1 MKLQT
6 KYFGEID
13 YECGDVLTFPAG
25 LFGFEEEREF
35 LLLPFE
41 GSAET
46 MLCFQ
51 SIQTPALAFV
61 AMNPFALLPDYE
73 PVLQSHELEELEV
86 KESTELA
93 FYVLCVVKSPVSSST
108 VNLKCP
114 IAIHDETRQ
123 GMQVI
128 LEGTDYGMRHLLSE
142 FGEGGGADADPA
154 QEKR

>member
-1 MKLQT
+1 MKLST

-13 YECGDVLTFPAG
+13 FEREDVLSFPKG
-25 LFGFEEEREF
+25 LFAFEEEKEF
-35 LLLPFE
+35 LLLPFS
-41 GSAET
+41 GSDGTLLCLQSVET
-46 MLCFQ
+46 
-51 SIQTPALAFV
+51 PELAFV
-61 AMNPFALLPDYE
+61 CINPFSFNGGYA
-73 PVLQSHELEELEV
+73 PVLQPEELKVMGVED
-86 KESTELA
+86 SRELC
-93 FYVLCVVKSPVSSST
+93 YSVLCVVKNPVSSST
-108 VNLKCP
+108 VNLTCP